1 MKINLEKLL
10 ESLTLDQKIAQLAAG
25 GPYKEFVT
33 DGNKFNRDL
42 AKSAYPNGFFGIMV
56 PVGLLPEEIGDWVCE
71 LRECLAELTPVP
83 PLVMC
88 ESLHG
93 ILGKGATMFPQSI
106 GMGGTF
112 DPDLMRRVGE
122 AIGKEARAMGIRLSL
137 APDLDLGRDPRW
149 GRLEET
155 YGESEYL
162 VRKIGEAY
170 VEGLVSKDRDYVAT
184 VKHFA
189 AHGSPVA
196 GINLAPVNATPQ
208 ELEDKYLP
216 PFKAAI
222 DAGAMSVMPAYSA
235 LNGIPCHAN
244 KFLMDDILRQKWGFD
259 GVVIS
264 DFGGIEMLNCFQY
277 CTENMKES
285 GRVSFSVG
293 VDVEAPYPRTYR
305 HLKELVE
312 EGAIPMETIDKSVM
326 RILKLKADI
335 GLFDLPLPDKNNIRR
350 TVRSDEHKA
359 LAREAA
365 RKSITLLKNN
375 GILPLSADPQK
386 KIAVVG
392 PNAYVAQIG
401 DYAIPQPELKTP
413 LQAITERVAKFGGT
427 VVSAKGCNLYG
438 TDTSGFAAAEEV
450 AKDADAII
458 CIIGAQS
465 SRGAGIGWGT
475 EDETIL
481 TCGEGCDVHE
491 LIPGGPQLDLVRKMI
506 ETGKPVTVV
515 MIDGRPETLFDAA
528 DNCDALIAAWYPG
541 EEGSD
546 ALAELLFGD
555 ANFSGKL
562 PVTFPKHVGQIPI
575 YHDRV
580 PSECGFYKT
589 PGTPDKPGRD
599 YVFGSTTPAF
609 EFGYGIGYSEIKYNS
624 ISAERVDGGIK
635 VEVEVE
641 NAGKYTAEESVLV
654 FIRDEVASM
663 PQPIKKLVGFTKATL
678 AEAEKSTVEI
688 LIPENELMF
697 TGADMVKRLEPGWF
711 TVMAGGLSTRV
722 YAE

>member
-1 MKINLEKLL
+1 MKINPEKLL
-10 ESLTLDQKIAQLAAG
+10 KSLTLDQKLAQLAAG
-25 GPYKEFVT
+25 GPYKEFVV
-33 DGNKFNRDL
+33 DGKFNSDL
-42 AKSAYPNGFFGIMV
+42 CRSAYPNGFFGIMV
-56 PVGLLPEEIGDWVCE
+56 PVGLTPEQIGEWVCE
-71 LRECLAELTPVP
+71 LYKCHAELSPIP

-112 DPDLMRRVGE
+112 DPDLMRRVGD

-149 GRLEET
+149 GRIEET
-155 YGESEYL
+155 YGESSYL
-162 VRKIGEAY
+162 VRKMGEAY
-170 VEGLVSKDRDYVAT
+170 VAGLVSETRDYVAT

-189 AHGSPVA
+189 AHGHPVA
-196 GINLAPVNATPQ
+196 GINLSPVTVTLQ

-235 LNGIPCHAN
+235 LNGIPCHGN
-244 KFLMDDILRQKWGFD
+244 KFLMDKILRQNWGFD

-264 DFGGIEMLNCFQY
+264 DFGGIEMMNGFQ
-277 CTENMKES
+277 CSTANMKES
-285 GRVSFSVG
+285 GRLAFSVG

-305 HLKELVE
+305 DLKALVE
-312 EGAIPMETIDKSVM
+312 EGAISMEAIDQSVL
-326 RILKLKADI
+326 RILKLKSDI
-335 GLFDLPLPDKNNIRR
+335 GLFDMAMPDTDNIRR

-375 GILPLSADPQK
+375 GMLPLKTESGT
-386 KIAVVG
+386 KIAVIG

-413 LQAITERVAKFGGT
+413 LAAITERVAKFGGT

-438 TDTSGFAAAEEV
+438 NDISGFAEAEEV
-450 AKDADAII
+450 ARSADAVV
-458 CIIGAQS
+458 CIIGGQS

-481 TCGEGCDVHE
+481 TCGEGCDVHD
-491 LIPGGPQLDLVRKMI
+491 LIPGGPQLDLVRKI
-506 ETGKPVTVV
+506 IAVGKPVTVV
-515 MIDGRPETLFDAA
+515 MVDGRPETLFDAA
-528 DNCDALIAAWYPG
+528 ENCDALIAAWYPG
-541 EEGSD
+541 EEGSN

-562 PVTFPKHVGQIPI
+562 PVTFPRHVGQIPI

-580 PSECGFYKT
+580 PSECGFYKS

-599 YVFGSTTPAF
+599 YVFGPTTPEF
-609 EFGYGIGYSEIKYNS
+609 EFGYGIGYSEIKYKS
-624 ISAERVDGGIK
+624 ISAERVAEGIK
-635 VEVEVE
+635 VSVTLE
-641 NAGKYTAEESVLV
+641 NAGEYATDESVLV
-654 FIRDEVASM
+654 FVRDEVASI
-663 PQPIKKLVGFTKATL
+663 PQPIKKLVAFQKVSLRA
-678 AEAEKSTVEI
+678 AENITVEI
-688 LIPENELMF
+688 LIPNDELMF
-697 TGADMVKRLEPGWF
+697 TNVDMVKCLEPGWF
-711 TVMAGGLSTRV
+711 TVMVGGLETRV

>member
-1 MKINLEKLL
+1 MSINPEKLL
-10 ESLTLDQKIAQLAAG
+10 KSLTLDQKLAQLAAG

-33 DGNKFNRDL
+33 SDNKFNCDL
-42 AKSAYPNGFFGIMV
+42 AREAYPNGFFGIMV
-56 PVGLLPEEIGDWVCE
+56 PVGLTPEEIGEWVCD
-71 LRECLAELTPVP
+71 LRKCLAELTPIP

-112 DPDLMRRVGE
+112 DPDLMRRVGT
-122 AIGKEARAMGIRLSL
+122 AIGKEARSMGIRLSL

-162 VRKIGEAY
+162 VRKMGEAY
-170 VEGLVSKDRDYVAT
+170 VEGLVSENRDYVAT
-184 VKHFA
+184 IKHFA
-189 AHGSPVA
+189 AHGHPVA
-196 GINLAPVNATPQ
+196 GINLAPTYATPQ
-208 ELEDKYLP
+208 ELQDKYLP

-235 LNGIPCHAN
+235 LNGIPCHGN
-244 KFLMDDILRQKWGFD
+244 KYLMDDILRQKWGFD

-264 DFGGIEMLNCFQY
+264 DFGGIEMMYGFQRN
-277 CTENMKES
+277 TASMKES
-285 GRVSFSVG
+285 CRLAFSVG
-293 VDVEAPYPRTYR
+293 IDVEAPYPRTYR
-305 HLKELVE
+305 DLKPLVE
-312 EGAIPMETIDKSVM
+312 EGVISMEAIDASVL
-326 RILKLKADI
+326 RIIKLKADI
-335 GLFDLPLPDKNNIRR
+335 GLFDLPLPDVNNIRS
-350 TVRSDEHKA
+350 TVRCDEHKA
-359 LAREAA
+359 IAREAA
-365 RKSITLLKNN
+365 RKSMVLLKNN
-375 GILPLSADPQK
+375 GMLPLSADSEK
-386 KIAVVG
+386 KIAVIG

-413 LQAITERVAKFGGT
+413 LQAIVERVAKFGGT

-438 TDTSGFAAAEEV
+438 TDTSGFAEAEE
-450 AKDADAII
+450 AAGNADAIV
-458 CIIGAQS
+458 CIIGGQS

-491 LIPGGPQLDLVRKMI
+491 LIPGGPQLELVRKMI
-506 ETGKPVTVV
+506 ATGKPVTVV

-562 PVTFPKHVGQIPI
+562 PVTFPRHVGQIPI
-575 YHDRV
+575 YHDRL
-580 PSECGFYKT
+580 PSECGFYKS

-599 YVFGSTTPAF
+599 YVFGPTTPAF
-609 EFGYGIGYSEIKYNS
+609 EFGYGIGYSEVNYTS
-624 ISAERVDGGIK
+624 LSAERVDNGIK
-635 VEVEVE
+635 VNVTVE
-641 NAGKYTAEESVLV
+641 NAGKYAVEETVLAFV
-654 FIRDEVASM
+654 RDEVASI
-663 PQPIKKLVGFTKATL
+663 PQPVKKLVAFEKVNMAA
-678 AEAEKSTVEI
+678 AESIEI
-688 LIPENELMF
+688 ELLIPNNELMF
-697 TGADMVKRLEPGWF
+697 TGIDMVKRLEPGWF
-711 TVMAGGLSTRV
+711 TVMVGGLETRV
-722 YAE
+722 CVE

>member
-1 MKINLEKLL
+1 MKIDLQKLL
-10 ESLTLDQKIAQLAAG
+10 DSLTLDQKLAQLAAG

-33 DGNKFNRDL
+33 ADNKFNTELCR
-42 AKSAYPNGFFGIMV
+42 SAYPNGFFGMMV
-56 PVGLLPEEIGDWVCE
+56 PVGVEPEVIGQWVCE
-71 LRECLAELTPVP
+71 LYECTEDLSPVP

-149 GRLEET
+149 GRIEET
-155 YGESEYL
+155 YGESSYL
-162 VRKIGEAY
+162 VRKMGEAY
-170 VEGLVSKDRDYVAT
+170 VEGLVSKDRDYVAC

-189 AHGSPVA
+189 AHGHPVA
-196 GINLAPVNATPQ
+196 GINLSPVTVTPQ

-235 LNGIPCHAN
+235 LNGVPCHGN
-244 KFLMDDILRQKWGFD
+244 KFLMEDILRENWGFD

-264 DFGGIEMLNCFQY
+264 DFGGIEMMNGFQR

-285 GRVSFSVG
+285 GRLAFSVG

-305 HLKELVE
+305 DLKALVE
-312 EGAIPMETIDKSVM
+312 EGAISMEAIDKSVM

-335 GLFDLPLPDKNNIRR
+335 GLFDMELPTIDNIRR

-365 RKSITLLKNN
+365 RKSMTLLKNN
-375 GILPLSADPQK
+375 GMLPINTDTCK

-413 LQAITERVAKFGGT
+413 LTAITERVAKFGGT
-427 VVSAKGCNLYG
+427 VVSAKGCSVYG
-438 TDTSGFAAAEEV
+438 TDTSGFAEAEEV
-450 AKDADAII
+450 ARSADAVI
-458 CIIGAQS
+458 CIIGGQS

-475 EDETIL
+475 EDESIL

-506 ETGKPVTVV
+506 EVGKPVTVV

-541 EEGSD
+541 EEGSN

-562 PVTFPKHVGQIPI
+562 PVTFPRHVGQIPI

-589 PGTPDKPGRD
+589 PGTPEKPGRD
-599 YVFGSTTPAF
+599 YVFGPTTPAY
-609 EFGYGIGYSEIKYNS
+609 EFGYGIGYSEIKYS
-624 ISAERVDGGIK
+624 DLSAERVDDGIK
-635 VEVEVE
+635 VTLALQNV
-641 NAGKYTAEESVLV
+641 GKYAAEESVLV
-654 FIRDEVASM
+654 FVRDEVASI
-663 PQPIKKLVGFTKATL
+663 PQPIKKLAGFKKVTL
-678 AEAEKSTVEI
+678 NEAETAAVEI
-688 LIPENELMF
+688 LIPNDELMF
-697 TGADMVKRLEPGWF
+697 TGVDMVKRLEAGWF
-711 TVMAGGLSTRV
+711 TVMVGGLETRV
-722 YAE
+722 YVK

>member
-1 MKINLEKLL
+1 MSIDIKKLL
-10 ESLTLDQKIAQLAAG
+10 DSLTLDQKLAQLAAG

-33 DGNKFNRDL
+33 DGNKFNSEL
-42 AKSAYPNGFFGIMV
+42 ARSAYPNGFFGMMV
-56 PVGLLPEEIGDWVCE
+56 PVGILPEEIGEWVCE
-71 LRECLAELTPVP
+71 LRRCSAELTPIP

-112 DPDLMRRVGE
+112 DPELMRRVGE

-137 APDLDLGRDPRW
+137 APDLDIGREPRW
-149 GRLEET
+149 GRIEET

-162 VRKIGEAY
+162 VRKMGEAY
-170 VEGLVSKDRDYVAT
+170 VRGLVSEERDYVAT

-196 GINLAPVNATPQ
+196 GINLAPIYATPQ

-235 LNGIPCHAN
+235 LNGVPCHAN

-285 GRVSFSVG
+285 GKAAFSIG
-293 VDVEAPYPRTYR
+293 VDVEAPYTRTYR
-305 HLKELVE
+305 HLKELIE
-312 EGAIPMETIDKSVM
+312 EGAISMETVDKSVL

-335 GLFDLPLPDKNNIRR
+335 GLFDLPMPEKETIRR
-350 TVRSDEHKA
+350 TVRSTEHKSI
-359 LAREAA
+359 AREAA
-365 RKSITLLKNN
+365 LKSMTLLKNN
-375 GILPLSADPQK
+375 GMLPLSTEAGK
-386 KIAVVG
+386 KFAVVG

-413 LQAITERVAKFGGT
+413 LQAIEERAAQFGGT

-438 TDTSGFAAAEEV
+438 TDTSGFGEAEEA
-450 AKDADAII
+450 AKAADAVI

-475 EDETIL
+475 EDESIL

-491 LIPGGPQLDLVRKMI
+491 LIPGGPQLDLVRRMI
-506 ETGKPVTVV
+506 EVGKPVAVV
-515 MIDGRPETLFDAA
+515 MIDGRPETLFDAS
-528 DNCDALIAAWYPG
+528 DNCDALVAAWYPG

-546 ALAELLFGD
+546 ALASLLFGD
-555 ANFSGKL
+555 ENFSGKL
-562 PVTFPKHVGQIPI
+562 PVTFPRHVGQIPI

-580 PSECGFYKT
+580 PGECGFYKT
-589 PGTPDKPGRD
+589 PGTPEAPGRD

-624 ISAERVDGGIK
+624 LSAVRVDGGIK
-635 VEVEVE
+635 VEVELE
-641 NAGKYTAEESVLV
+641 NAGKRDAEEAVLV
-654 FIRDEVASM
+654 FVRDEVASL
-663 PQPIKKLVGFTKATL
+663 PQPVKKLAAFERVSLAAEEKATAKL
-678 AEAEKSTVEI
+678 F
-688 LIPENELMF
+688 IPDSELMF
-697 TGADMVKRLEPGWF
+697 TGADMVKRLEPGYF
-711 TVMAGGLSTRV
+711 TVMVDSLTAR
-722 YAE
+722 ACIE